1 MVGLIKYRRG
11 QKDVKIKWQIFMGT
25 VLLFVTTVAVATP
38 KAEILEYG
46 YYEFSTSAKR
56 SAHPATTSG
65 FVQTGEAQLVKQAER
80 IPIEQGRLFGFR
92 FIITGMDPNI
102 GQLPLELVVTHPKME
117 KPDGTSSTGYRYTLG
132 LVLNQG
138 VVEDKT
144 GYRMSEK
151 YEMVE
156 GDWVFE
162 YLFMNSPLMVQRFT
176 TYKP

>member
-1 MVGLIKYRRG
+1 MKMNG
-11 QKDVKIKWQIFMGT
+11 QILMGA
-25 VLLFVTTVAVATP
+25 VLLFVATLAVAAP

-46 YYEFSTSAKR
+46 YYEFITPATR
-56 SAHPATTSG
+56 SMHPATTSG
-65 FVQTGEAQLVKQAER
+65 FVQSGEARLVKQAER

-92 FIITGMDPNI
+92 FIITGMDPSI
-102 GQLPLELVVTHPKME
+102 GQLPVELVVTHPKMD

-132 LVLNQG
+132 LTLDQG

-144 GYRMSEK
+144 GYRMNEK

-162 YLFMNSPLMVQRFT
+162 YLFMNKPLMVQRFT

>member
-1 MVGLIKYRRG
+1 MKMNRQLSIGV
-11 QKDVKIKWQIFMGT
+11 
-25 VLLFVTTVAVATP
+25 VLLFVATLAVATP

-46 YYEFSTSAKR
+46 YYEFITPATR
-56 SAHPATTSG
+56 SMHPAATSG
-65 FVQTGEAQLVKQAER
+65 FVQSGEARLVKQAER

-92 FIITGMDPNI
+92 FIITGMDPSI
-102 GQLPLELVVTHPKME
+102 GQLPVELVVTHPKMD

-132 LVLNQG
+132 LTLDQG

-144 GYRMSEK
+144 GYRMNEK

-162 YLFMNSPLMVQRFT
+162 YLFMNRPLMVQRFT

>member
-1 MVGLIKYRRG
+1 MNRQVFVGAL
-11 QKDVKIKWQIFMGT
+11 
-25 VLLFVTTVAVATP
+25 LLFVATVAAAAP

-46 YYEFSTSAKR
+46 YYEFITQAQR
-56 SAHPATTSG
+56 SMHPAVTSG
-65 FVQTGEAQLVKQAER
+65 FVQTGEARLVKQTQR

-92 FIITGMDPNI
+92 FIITGMNPNI
-102 GQLPLELVVTHPKME
+102 GQLPLELVVTHPKMD

-132 LVLNQG
+132 LGLNQG
-138 VVEDKT
+138 VVEDQT
-144 GYRMSEK
+144 GYRMNEK

-162 YLFMNSPLMVQRFT
+162 YLFMNKPLMVQRFT